1 MKIEF
6 FTLKA
11 IQTTYRN
18 KDSFLV
24 KKCCNFIP
32 FEMVDHGNAS
42 RIKIIFYI
50 ICHICRWVQ
59 SPFHD
64 IGCFCQ
70 EWHLK
75 KKKHLLWK
83 KHCTCICKCL
93 LYFIKYYKMHW
104 NNREG
109 SVVAIDGDRSSNLTD
124 DWLFFFL
131 TYEMECYML
140 LHFVSN
146 RSKIYITLVCYFILS
161 ITYP

>member
-75 KKKHLLWK
+75 KKKNTYCEKNIVHVYVNA
-83 KHCTCICKCL
+83 C

-124 DWLFFFL
+124 DWLFFL

-140 LHFVSN
+140 LHFVSD
-146 RSKIYITLVCYFILS
+146 RSKIYITLVCHFIFS

>member
-75 KKKHLLWK
+75 KKKKHLLWK

-124 DWLFFFL
+124 DWLFFL

-146 RSKIYITLVCYFILS
+146 RSKIDMTSVYYFILS

>member
-75 KKKHLLWK
+75 KKKKHLLWK

-109 SVVAIDGDRSSNLTD
+109 SVVAIDGDRNSNLTD
-124 DWLFFFL
+124 DWLFFFNL
-131 TYEMECYML
+131 WDGML
-140 LHFVSN
+140 YATSFCF
-146 RSKIYITLVCYFILS
+146 R
-161 ITYP
+161 